1 MKYSSLEYQP
11 TPKDV
16 GVYECEIHLKFRLVE
31 EHDALSNQ
39 DQQQLLEILMD
50 AFAAGADEYLEPLQ
64 VEVKAK
70 QISEILASPQMRRQL
85 MRLRNSQEL
94 A

>member
-1 MKYSSLEYQP
+1 MKYSSLEHQP

-31 EHDALSNQ
+31 EQGALNNQ

-70 QISEILASPQMRRQL
+70 QISEVLASPQMRRQL